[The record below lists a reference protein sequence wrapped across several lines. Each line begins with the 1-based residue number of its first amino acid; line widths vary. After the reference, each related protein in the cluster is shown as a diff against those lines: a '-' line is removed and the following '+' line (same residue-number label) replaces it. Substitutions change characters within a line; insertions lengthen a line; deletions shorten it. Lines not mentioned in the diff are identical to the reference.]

1 MKNSIRLESI
11 GVHNMVDVLKLVNW
25 MRVKNNAD
33 LQTDNSNV
41 EELIQMKAMKLL

>member
-33 LQTDNSNV
+33 LQTNNANV

>member
-33 LQTDNSNV
+33 LQTDNPNV